1 MDCKTCKEPTASM
14 PYVVHESEMAR
25 AERYFKKLWAVIII
39 LLFMLVATN
48 IAWLWY
54 ESQFETVEEIE
65 ETVIEAEQGDGT
77 NIVGGGD
84 IIYGTEN

>member
-1 MDCKTCKEPTASM
+1 MTCKTCKEPTASM
-14 PYVVHESEMAR
+14 PYVVHEAEMVR

-54 ESQFETVEEIE
+54 ESQFETIE
-65 ETVIEAEQGDGT
+65 TTESYDLNADGNGNAIMNDEGSVT
-77 NIVGGGD
+77 IGID
-84 IIYGTEN
+84 

>member
-1 MDCKTCKEPTASM
+1 MTCKTCKEPTASM
-14 PYVVHESEMAR
+14 PYVVHEAEMAR

-54 ESQFETVEEIE
+54 ESQFETIETTESYDLNADGNGNEIMNDE
-65 ETVIEAEQGDGT
+65 GSVTIGID
-77 NIVGGGD
+77 
-84 IIYGTEN
+84 

>member
-54 ESQFETVEEIE
+54 ESQFETIE
-65 ETVIEAEQGDGT
+65 TTESYDLNADGNGNAIMNDEGSVT
-77 NIVGGGD
+77 IGID
-84 IIYGTEN
+84 